1 MRLVHTARAVAVAV
15 GLVGGARASA
25 GSAEATAQ
33 RQRVAINMI
42 VNNETG
48 TAIFTLSR
56 LPSQAHPPMDVPG
69 VRLDE
74 GTVAME
80 GGGWGTLNRN
90 GMRVMGHVRRPS
102 LDGQHGTLELVQR
115 FDMTEMQNGTGVGV
129 GTWKIRNGT
138 GAYSGFKGGGRYV
151 AVAVPNG
158 RRTLVRQEGWVTVT
172 G

>member
-1 MRLVHTARAVAVAV
+1 M
-15 GLVGGARASA
+15 G
-25 GSAEATAQ
+25 
-33 RQRVAINMI
+33 
-42 VNNETG
+42 
-48 TAIFTLSR
+48 
-56 LPSQAHPPMDVPG
+56 
-69 VRLDE
+69 
-74 GTVAME
+74 

-90 GMRVMGHVRRPS
+90 GMRVMGHVRRRS

-115 FDMTEMQNGTGVGV
+115 FDMTAMQNGTGVGV
-129 GTWKIRNGT
+129 GSWKINNGT

>member
-1 MRLVHTARAVAVAV
+1 MRLVHTSLAVAVAAA
-15 GLVGGARASA
+15 LVAGATANA
-25 GSAEATAQ
+25 GSGEATAQ

-42 VNNETG
+42 VNNKTDAA
-48 TAIFTLSR
+48 TFTLNR
-56 LPSQAHPPMDVPG
+56 LQAHQPADTPG
-69 VRLDE
+69 EQLDK
-74 GTVAME
+74 GTVAM
-80 GGGWGTLNRN
+80 GGGAFGTVDRN
-90 GMRVMGHVRRPS
+90 GMRVLNVVRRPS

-115 FDMTEMQNGTGVGV
+115 FDTTEMQNGTRVGL
-129 GTWKIRNGT
+129 GTWKIKNGT